1 MSADIPTGDDEK
13 FSEDIFL
20 LLPAVEGVQ
29 KSKPLGLC
37 FLPEKFFPV
46 VEFHV

>member
-1 MSADIPTGDDEK
+1 MFADIPTGDDGK
-13 FSEDIFL
+13 FSGDIFML
-20 LLPAVEGVQ
+20 LSAVEGVQ
-29 KSKPLGLC
+29 ISKPLGLR